1 MYDDLVRE
9 IVWLDV
15 LIAVKCTTTSTGLA
29 VSYRSILYHTAI
41 VLSGERI
48 PLNFFVCFNYV
59 HVYYVIV
66 MIDLLIANSL
76 GTIGGA
82 TGRCRYWDEND
93 NTVHEGFCA
102 DPSLAAIC
110 EKRVPS
116 RCLLSYVRRMIGS
129 VQSTYRI

>member
-1 MYDDLVRE
+1 MYDNKYWIGGKLPQ
-9 IVWLDV
+9 
-15 LIAVKCTTTSTGLA
+15 
-29 VSYRSILYHTAI
+29 RSVYHTAI
-41 VLSGERI
+41 VLSRERI
-48 PLNFFVCFNYV
+48 LPIFLCVFSYA
-59 HVYYVIV
+59 YMYVIII
-66 MIDLLIANSL
+66 IDLLIANSL

-116 RCLLSYVRRMIGS
+116 RCLLSYVRTVG
-129 VQSTYRI
+129 